1 MPVELSMQVKQNKK
15 IQDFLK
21 PRNGSYRQGYFKPAN
36 PEKYIGDRAPIFRS
50 SWEFK
55 FLKWCDLSPTVIKY
69 ASEPVGIKFI
79 NPLDKRGHIYY
90 VDFYIIVQDAEGRE
104 HKYLVEVK
112 PNKFIVPPKRPERM
126 TDKATANYVYASK
139 QYIVNQAKFEA
150 ARNFAA
156 QKGVK
161 FGIITENFLFKSI

>member
-1 MPVELSMQVKQNKK
+1 MKQKEPKNIK
-15 IQDFLK
+15 DFLK
-21 PRNGSYRQGYFKPAN
+21 PRAGAIKQGYFRPTN
-36 PEKYIGDRAPIFRS
+36 VDKYLGDPTKIIFRS

-69 ASEPVGIKFI
+69 SSEPVGILYY
-79 NPLDKRGHIYY
+79 NPLDKRGHTYY
-90 VDFYIIVQDAEGRE
+90 IDFFIISKDNDGKEQQW
-104 HKYLVEVK
+104 LIEVK
-112 PNKFIVPPKRPERM
+112 PNKYINPPVAPERM
-126 TDKATANYVYASK
+126 TNKQTANYVYAAK

-150 ARNFAA
+150 AREYAA